1 MILKELDRMTRET
14 RHSTCKGPEAGE
26 RQGGLYGCLQWMR
39 EAAVGIKAGGRRG
52 IGWCRTLQ
60 AVEVEL
66 DSSHTRKPTGAF

>member
-1 MILKELDRMTRET
+1 
-14 RHSTCKGPEAGE
+14 
-26 RQGGLYGCLQWMR
+26 MR